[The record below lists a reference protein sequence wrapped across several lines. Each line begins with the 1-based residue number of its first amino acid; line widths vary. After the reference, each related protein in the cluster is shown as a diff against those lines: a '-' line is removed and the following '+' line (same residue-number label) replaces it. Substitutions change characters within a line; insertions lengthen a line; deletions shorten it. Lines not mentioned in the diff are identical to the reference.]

1 MNPQLLTEVATRTP
15 YGSYGYSSSYGSSYG
30 AAAGAAAG
38 LAIGLIIFIVI
49 MGLLG
54 VAAAV
59 LEIIGQWK
67 MFKKAGKEGYI
78 ALIPVYSTI
87 TEMKMAGMPLYYWF
101 INYCAIIPWI
111 GSIGVIVFLFWKNI
125 ELAKAFGKGAGTG
138 VLLTFF
144 PYVMYPIIGLNS
156 NYEYVGPN
164 GEKEAVAEEP
174 AKKETKKAD
183 K

>member
-1 MNPQLLTEVATRTP
+1 MNPQLLTEVATKST
-15 YGSYGYSSSYGSSYG
+15 YSYGSGYNYGTSYG

-38 LAIGLIIFIVI
+38 IAVGMIIFFVIIGLFGI
-49 MGLLG
+49 
-54 VAAAV
+54 AAAV
-59 LEIIGQWK
+59 LEIVGQWK

-78 ALIPVYSTI
+78 ALIPVYNTI

-125 ELAKAFGKGAGTG
+125 ELAKSFGKGAGTG

-144 PYVMYPIIGLNS
+144 PYVMYPIIGLSS

-164 GEKEAVAEEP
+164 GEKAAEEP
-174 AKKETKKAD
+174 AKKEEKKAD

>member
-1 MNPQLLTEVATRTP
+1 MIVLWVVL
-15 YGSYGYSSSYGSSYG
+15 
-30 AAAGAAAG
+30 G
-38 LAIGLIIFIVI
+38 LFAI
-49 MGLLG
+49 
-54 VAAAV
+54 AAAV
-59 LEIIGQWK
+59 LEIVGQWK
-67 MFKKAGKEGYI
+67 MFKKAGKEGYT

-87 TEMKMAGMPLYYWF
+87 VEMQLAGMPLYYWF

-144 PYVMYPIIGLNS
+144 PYVMYPIFGFNS

-164 GEKEAVAEEP
+164 GEKAAVETTAKEE
-174 AKKETKKAD
+174 KKKLINN
-183 K
+183 

>member
-1 MNPQLLTEVATRTP
+1 MNPQLLTEVATKSTYYSYP
-15 YGSYGYSSSYGSSYG
+15 GYGYGSSN
-30 AAAGAAAG
+30 AAVAGAVG
-38 LAIGLIIFIVI
+38 IGVGLIIFYLII
-49 MGLLG
+49 GLFG
-54 VAAAV
+54 IAAAV
-59 LEIIGQWK
+59 LEIVGQWK

-78 ALIPVYSTI
+78 ALIPVYNTI
-87 TEMKMAGMPLYYWF
+87 TEMRMAGMPLYYWF
-101 INYCAIIPWI
+101 INYSAVVPFIGWI
-111 GSIGVIVFLFWKNI
+111 GTVVFLFWKNI

-144 PYVMYPIIGLNS
+144 PYVMYPIIGLSS